1 MANRRNFTTEQ
12 IKSKAAKPRNSTR
25 ISMSWQSIG
34 LSSSL
39 IIVLASCLIWLPQ
52 RLNSL
57 VGIIFSSA
65 FGAVLIT
72 PYLPSLLVSV
82 FCGLA
87 LYLLLTKRGIG
98 KFATISTL
106 IFTAVALC
114 FIMGGILGAGRVCGE
129 FDCSTANTLR
139 FYALFLYNPFANLL
153 WNTLAITGI
162 ALLVRRLK

>member
-1 MANRRNFTTEQ
+1 
-12 IKSKAAKPRNSTR
+12 
-25 ISMSWQSIG
+25 MSWQSIG
-34 LSSSL
+34 LAIPL

-57 VGIIFSSA
+57 IGIIFSSA
-65 FGAVLIT
+65 FGAALLT
-72 PYLPSLLVSV
+72 PYLAFLLVPV
-82 FCGLA
+82 FCCLA
-87 LYLLLTKRGIG
+87 LYLLLTKRSIG

-114 FIMGGILGAGRVCGE
+114 FIVGGILGAGQRCGE

-153 WNTLAITGI
+153 WNALAITGI
-162 ALLVRRLK
+162 VLLARRLK